1 MQKYEFNFYCIKV
14 YCLIIK
20 HKVKSKKHIYC
31 IFYIFFCILL
41 ISNTA
46 LSQSSTE
53 KFDKVVIDAGHGGI
67 KPGAIGSHS
76 KEKDITLAVALKVG
90 QLINENLKSVKVYYT
105 RVIDQDVDLYKR
117 STVANKINADLFI
130 SIHCNSSTAKNSIGT
145 ETFAMGLA
153 KTNQNLAVAKK
164 ENSEILTEANRE
176 LNYQGFDL
184 NSPENDILLSLYQ
197 NAYLSNSLE
206 FANMIQKEYIKNTSM
221 KSRGVKQ
228 ANLVVLWKSSMPAVL
243 TEIGFISNSQE
254 EAYISSDIGQW
265 TIASS
270 IFRAIIEYK
279 NKSDNMSL
287 PVPEINSLI
296 PKDVLEKERIR
307 KENERLAN
315 IKEQQQLAE
324 EKRQRELQEQEEQ
337 QQRQEETKDESAEVI
352 YRVQF
357 SSSLKQISISDNR
370 FNGLED
376 MYSYQENGKWK
387 YASGLFA
394 TQSEA
399 LEYLKKV
406 KETYN
411 DAFVVAFY
419 KGKRISIVEAKR
431 LSNKKTES

>member
-1 MQKYEFNFYCIKV
+1 
-14 YCLIIK
+14 
-20 HKVKSKKHIYC
+20 
-31 IFYIFFCILL
+31 
-41 ISNTA
+41 
-46 LSQSSTE
+46 
-53 KFDKVVIDAGHGGI
+53 
-67 KPGAIGSHS
+67 
-76 KEKDITLAVALKVG
+76 
-90 QLINENLKSVKVYYT
+90 
-105 RVIDQDVDLYKR
+105 
-117 STVANKINADLFI
+117 
-130 SIHCNSSTAKNSIGT
+130 
-145 ETFAMGLA
+145 
-153 KTNQNLAVAKK
+153 
-164 ENSEILTEANRE
+164 
-176 LNYQGFDL
+176 
-184 NSPENDILLSLYQ
+184 
-197 NAYLSNSLE
+197 
-206 FANMIQKEYIKNTSM
+206 MIQKEYIKNTSM